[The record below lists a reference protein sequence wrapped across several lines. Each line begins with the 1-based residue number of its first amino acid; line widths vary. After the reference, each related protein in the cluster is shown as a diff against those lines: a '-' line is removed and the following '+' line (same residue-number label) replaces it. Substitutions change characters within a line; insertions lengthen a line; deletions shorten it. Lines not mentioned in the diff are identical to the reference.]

1 MTNND
6 EDTTKKPKKTSKKYE
21 IIGISWKNEDK
32 SWCLEVDEETYKN
45 VMGEENWAIEK
56 LVRNRMPKDDHMPYK
71 IQMDDLL
78 GCHRVYYGNKVKLT
92 IEIEKM
98 KND

>member
-1 MTNND
+1 MD
-6 EDTTKKPKKTSKKYE
+6 EKSKNTSKKHE

-32 SWCLEVDEETYKN
+32 SWCLEVDEDTYKS
-45 VMGEENWAIEK
+45 VMGQENWAIEK
-56 LVRNRMPKDDHMPYK
+56 LVRNKMSKEDHLPYT

-78 GCHRVYYGNKVKLT
+78 GRHKVYYGNKVKLT

-98 KND
+98 KSD